1 MTTRPTSATPLQA
14 IRAALRAGQRFLLTS
29 HARPD
34 GDAIGSQL
42 ALALAL
48 RAAGKQVRIV
58 NKDEPPPYLVEF
70 PGVDDIEVAPR
81 AEGEFDALVVLECS
95 SLDRTGLTG
104 LDRYFVI
111 NIDHHVGN
119 GGYGAINWL
128 DESASACGELV
139 ADLVDALGVSW
150 TPAIA
155 THLYIAILTDTG
167 GFRHSHIT
175 ERTFEYCRRAAAAG
189 IDAAQIARTVYDS
202 NNIGR
207 LRLLGALLDR
217 MELLAGNRVAM
228 LSLDR
233 AMLESAKASAH
244 DTEGLIN
251 VPLSAKDVQVV
262 ALLRTDDAD
271 GTRVSLRSK
280 QNVDVQ
286 GVARQFGG
294 GGHRNAAGFTV
305 QEPGDVVRDRLRSLL
320 ADLVGGA

>member
-1 MTTRPTSATPLQA
+1 MTTRPNSASPLQV
-14 IRAALRAGQRFLLTS
+14 IRDAVLARQRFLLTS

-42 ALALAL
+42 ALAFAL
-48 RAAGKQVRIV
+48 RAAGKQVHIV
-58 NKDEPPPYLVEF
+58 NKDDPPPYLLEF
-70 PGVDDIEVAPR
+70 PGVRDIEVASK
-81 AEGEFDALVVLECS
+81 AEGDFDALVVLECS

-104 LDRYFVI
+104 LDRYFAI

-119 GGYGAINWL
+119 AGYGAINWL

-139 ADLVDALGVSW
+139 AALIDALGVSW
-150 TPAIA
+150 TPEIA

-175 ERTFEYCRRAAAAG
+175 ERTFDYCRRAAAAG

-202 NNIGR
+202 SNVGR
-207 LRLLGALLDR
+207 LKLLGALLDQ
-217 MELLAGNRVAM
+217 MELVADNRVAL

-233 AMLESAKASAH
+233 ALLDSAKASSH

-262 ALLRTDDAD
+262 VLLRTDDAD

-280 QNVDVQ
+280 YDVDVQ
-286 GVARQFGG
+286 SVARRFGG

-305 QEPGDVVRDRLRSLL
+305 QEPSDVVRARLRPLL
-320 ADLVGGA
+320 ADLVK